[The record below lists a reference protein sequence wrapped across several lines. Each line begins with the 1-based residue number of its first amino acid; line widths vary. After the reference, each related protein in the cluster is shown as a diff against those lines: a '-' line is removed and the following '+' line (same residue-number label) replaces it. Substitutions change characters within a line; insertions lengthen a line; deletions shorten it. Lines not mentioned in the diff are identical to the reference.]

1 MSKQP
6 RISVERARTLL
17 KEYSEALEVL
27 AEATAKSVVRVGP
40 QGDWGWHG
48 GGTGFVSGPDGLV
61 ATADHVVRRTR
72 TPKVS
77 LQDGKSFEAK
87 VVGRDP
93 FTDVA
98 VLKVDSPTL
107 EPLPFGD
114 SERLKLGQL
123 VLAVSNPRGLQP
135 SVTAGIVSG
144 VGRSFQ
150 GWWGRN
156 IENTVISDIALYP
169 GSSGGPLVNSDGQVV
184 GMNIATFPPARS
196 ISVPSKTVK
205 TVIDQLVTE
214 GRVRRAYLGIAGQ
227 PVQLSTRLA
236 QKTGLSQDSGIM
248 LYSVEDESPAD
259 KAHLNMGDILVSF
272 AGKPVEDLDDLHRT
286 LMSDQIGKPVQVEVL
301 RGGQKLDLTVTPSEL
316 PSRP

>member
-6 RISVERARTLL
+6 RISVDKARSLL
-17 KEYSEALEVL
+17 REYSEALEVL

-40 QGDWGWHG
+40 QAEWGWR

-61 ATADHVVRRTR
+61 ATADHVLRRTR

-77 LQDGKSFEAK
+77 LLEGKSYEAK

-98 VLKVDSPTL
+98 VLKVDAPRL

-114 SERLKLGQL
+114 SDGLKLGQL

-150 GWWGRN
+150 GWWGRT

-169 GSSGGPLVNSDGQVV
+169 GSSGGPLVNADGQVV
-184 GMNIATFPPARS
+184 GLNIATFPPARS
-196 ISVPSKTVK
+196 ISVPSRTVK
-205 TVIDQLVTE
+205 TVIDQLVSE
-214 GRVRRAYLGIAGQ
+214 GRVRRAYLGVAGQ
-227 PVQLSTRLA
+227 PLPLSTKQA
-236 QKTGLSQDSGIM
+236 QKAGLTQDSGII
-248 LYSVEDESPAD
+248 LYSVEEDSPSE
-259 KAHLNMGDILVSF
+259 KAGLSVGDILVNF
-272 AGKPVEDLDDLHRT
+272 DGKPVEDLDDLHKQLTSDLIDKTVEAQVIRT
-286 LMSDQIGKPVQVEVL
+286 GQLTKL
-301 RGGQKLDLTVTPSEL
+301 RISPTEL
-316 PSRP
+316 SQP